1 MKDGDMTTFF
11 AKQDS
16 AFTADYALFWTN
28 LSRLNGLLVILN
40 VSMFFLT
47 GLVNRGY
54 YYTCYSLIAL
64 SVVGLGV
71 ILPTSL
77 IRKLLYYLIFLFF
90 EAVGVYFFVVSIVY
104 WIRHGA

>member
-1 MKDGDMTTFF
+1 MTTLF
-11 AKQDS
+11 AKQAT
-16 AFTADYALFWTN
+16 AFTADYVFFWTS

-40 VSMFFLT
+40 ISMFFLT

-71 ILPTSL
+71 VLPTSL
-77 IRKLLYYLIFLFF
+77 IRNLLYYYCFLFF
-90 EAVGVYFFVVSIVY
+90 EAAGVYFLVISIVY
-104 WIRHGA
+104 WIRYGV